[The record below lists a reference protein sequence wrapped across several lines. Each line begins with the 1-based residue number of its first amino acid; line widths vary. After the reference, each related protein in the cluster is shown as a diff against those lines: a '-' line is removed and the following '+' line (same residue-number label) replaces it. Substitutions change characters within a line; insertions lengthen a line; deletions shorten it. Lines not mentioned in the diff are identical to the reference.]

1 MIPPKQNAEFVARM
15 EDVLDVYQWEYDESW
30 PVVCMDEQPV
40 QLVKEVRTPL
50 PPSPGRTSKF
60 DYEYERAGTANIFM
74 FTEPLGCWRKATV
87 RERKTMIDWAE
98 EIHDLLTIDYPDAEK
113 VVLVCDNL
121 NTHRIASLYER
132 YDPELA
138 RSLTQR
144 LDLHFTPKHGSWLNV
159 AECELSALTRQCL
172 SRRIPTITALRK
184 AVTAWMNRRNASQVG
199 INWQFTTTDAR
210 IKLKRLYPQIEMC

>member
-1 MIPPKQNAEFVARM
+1 MIPPKQNAEFVACM

-40 QLVKEVRTPL
+40 QLVKEVRTPI
-50 PPSPGRTSKF
+50 PASPGSTAKF
-60 DYEYERAGTANIFM
+60 DYEYERAGMANIFM

-98 EIHDLLTIDYPDAEK
+98 EIHALLTIDYPDAEK

-132 YDPELA
+132 YEPELA
-138 RSLTQR
+138 R
-144 LDLHFTPKHGSWLNV
+144 N
-159 AECELSALTRQCL
+159 AER
-172 SRRIPTITALRK
+172 
-184 AVTAWMNRRNASQVG
+184 G
-199 INWQFTTTDAR
+199 
-210 IKLKRLYPQIEMC
+210 

>member
-30 PVVCMDEQPV
+30 PVVCMDEQRV

-50 PPSPGRTSKF
+50 PPCPGRTSKF

-121 NTHRIASLYER
+121 NTHRLASLYER
-132 YDPELA
+132 YEPELA
-138 RSLTQR
+138 WSLAER
-144 LDLHFTPKHGSWLNV
+144 LDIHFTPKHGSWLNV

-172 SRRIPTITALRK
+172 SRRIPTMTALRK
-184 AVTAWMNRRNASQVG
+184 AVTAWMNARNDSQVG

-210 IKLKRLYPQIEMC
+210 IKLKRLYPQIETC